1 MPVFAAPPGIPG
13 SPDRC
18 SMQCPPRSGRTDR
31 VNEWALGAAASS
43 SPSSESRYR
52 VASAATSQQRPDS
65 VATPGHPYGVRQPRS
80 VCAVAEAT
88 AFGPADTLNSVPGPH
103 RVVAALCA
111 LTLMTSACTVS
122 PPPAPQS
129 TDTSKITTPPP
140 PKATQI
146 IMAIDSIGP
155 GFNSHLLSD
164 QSPVNA
170 AISSLVLPSS
180 FRPVPDPASPTGSR
194 WELDTTLLE
203 SAVVTNENPFTVTY
217 KIRPEAQWTDNAPI
231 GADDF
236 SYLWRQMVS
245 HPGVVD
251 PAGYDLITGVQSVEG
266 GKTAV
271 VTFSQPYPAW
281 RELFNDILPAHI
293 VKDVPGGFAAG
304 LARALPVT
312 GGQFR
317 VENIDPQRD
326 EILLARNDRYW
337 SAPAK
342 PDQVLFRRGGATAA
356 LADSIRNGDTQ
367 VAQVH
372 GGAAAFAQ
380 LSAIPDVRTAR
391 IVTPRVMQLTLR
403 AQQAALADSQV
414 RKAILGLV
422 DVDLLASVGA
432 GDDNTVTLAQ
442 AQVRSPS
449 DPGYVPT
456 APPALT
462 KEAALT
468 LLANAGYQVEPVE
481 TTPPATPGTPAPE
494 NNRGRVTKDGVPLTL
509 VLGVAANDPTAVAV
523 ANTAADQL
531 RNVGIAASVA
541 ALDPVA
547 LYGDALI
554 NNKVDAV
561 VGWHQA
567 GGDLATA
574 LASRYGCPALEAT
587 AVSTATPGPTSSPS
601 PSPTSNAPVPPPPTT
616 TATPTTPSPAPES
629 GQLVQAPSNITGIC
643 DRSIQPKID
652 AALDGTE
659 DIGEVINAVESRLW
673 NMSTVLPILQD
684 TTIVA
689 AGPSVQ
695 NVCLSGAVPVG
706 IVGDAGMWVKAAQ

>member
-1 MPVFAAPPGIPG
+1 M
-13 SPDRC
+13 
-18 SMQCPPRSGRTDR
+18 
-31 VNEWALGAAASS
+31 
-43 SPSSESRYR
+43 
-52 VASAATSQQRPDS
+52 
-65 VATPGHPYGVRQPRS
+65 
-80 VCAVAEAT
+80 
-88 AFGPADTLNSVPGPH
+88 
-103 RVVAALCA
+103 AALV
-111 LTLMTSACTVS
+111 TLVGACTVS

-129 TDTSKITTPPP
+129 TDTSETTAPPP
-140 PKATQI
+140 LRATQI

-155 GFNSHLLSD
+155 GFNPHLLSD

-170 AISSLVLPSS
+170 AIGSLVLPSS
-180 FRPVPDPASPTGSR
+180 FRPVSDPTSPTGSR

-203 SAVVTNENPFTVTY
+203 SAEVTSQNPFTVTY

-231 GADDF
+231 GADDYW
-236 SYLWRQMVS
+236 YLWRQMVS
-245 HPGVVD
+245 QPGVVD
-251 PAGYDLITGVQSVEG
+251 PAGYDLITGVQSIEG

-281 RELFNDILPAHI
+281 RELFNNILPAHI

-317 VENIDPQRD
+317 VESIDPQRD

-342 PDQVLFRRGGATAA
+342 PDQVLFRRGGAPAA

-403 AQQAALADSQV
+403 AQQPALSDSQV
-414 RKAILGLV
+414 RKAILGLL

-456 APPALT
+456 APQAMSKEDALQ
-462 KEAALT
+462 
-468 LLANAGYQVEPVE
+468 LLANSGYQVEPVE
-481 TTPPATPGTPAPE
+481 TPLPPTPGTPAPE
-494 NNRGRVTKDGVPLTL
+494 NNRGRISKDGVPLSF
-509 VLGVAANDPTAVAV
+509 VLGVAANDPTSVAV

-531 RNVGIAASVA
+531 RNVGIAASVS
-541 ALDPVA
+541 ALDPVV
-547 LYGDALI
+547 LYGDALL
-554 NNKVDAV
+554 NNRVDAV

-574 LASRYGCPALEAT
+574 LSSRYGCPALEAT
-587 AVSTATPGPTSSPS
+587 AVSTAATGTTPPSRTSTGDP
-601 PSPTSNAPVPPPPTT
+601 PAPPRTTT
-616 TATPTTPSPAPES
+616 TATQTPPSPAPES
-629 GQLVQAPSNITGIC
+629 GELVQAPSNITGIC
-643 DRSIQPKID
+643 DRSIQPRID
-652 AALDGTE
+652 AALQGTE
-659 DIGEVINAVESRLW
+659 DIGDVITAVEPRLW
-673 NMSTVLPILQD
+673 NMATVLPILQD

-695 NVCLSGAVPVG
+695 NVSLSGAVPVG
-706 IVGDAGMWVKAAQ
+706 IVGDAGRWVKAPQ

>member
-1 MPVFAAPPGIPG
+1 
-13 SPDRC
+13 
-18 SMQCPPRSGRTDR
+18 
-31 VNEWALGAAASS
+31 
-43 SPSSESRYR
+43 
-52 VASAATSQQRPDS
+52 
-65 VATPGHPYGVRQPRS
+65 
-80 VCAVAEAT
+80 
-88 AFGPADTLNSVPGPH
+88 
-103 RVVAALCA
+103 
-111 LTLMTSACTVS
+111 MTSACTVS

-129 TDTSKITTPPP
+129 TDTSKTSAAPPP
-140 PKATQI
+140 RATQI
-146 IMAIDSIGP
+146 IVAIDSIGP

-194 WELDTTLLE
+194 WELDPTLLE
-203 SAVVTNENPFTVTY
+203 SAAVTNENPFTVTY

-236 SYLWRQMVS
+236 WYLWRQMVS

-271 VTFSQPYPAW
+271 VTFSQRYPAW

-293 VKDVPGGFAAG
+293 VKDVPGGFASG

-317 VENIDPQRD
+317 VDNIDPQRD
-326 EILLARNDRYW
+326 EILLSRNDRYW
-337 SAPAK
+337 SEPAK

-403 AQQAALADSQV
+403 AQQPALTDSQV

-481 TTPPATPGTPAPE
+481 TTPPPTPGTPAPE
-494 NNRGRVTKDGVPLTL
+494 NNRGRITKDGVPLTL

-531 RNVGIAASVA
+531 RNVGIAASVS

-554 NNKVDAV
+554 NNRVDAV

-587 AVSTATPGPTSSPS
+587 AVSTTTPALTSSPS
-601 PSPTSNAPVPPPPTT
+601 PSPTSNTPVPPRPTT
-616 TATPTTPSPAPES
+616 TPTPTTPSPAPES

-659 DIGEVINAVESRLW
+659 DIGEVINAVEPRLW

-689 AGPSVQ
+689 TGPSVQ
-695 NVCLSGAVPVG
+695 NVSLSGAVPVG
-706 IVGDAGMWVKAAQ
+706 IVGDAGKWVKPPQ

>member
-1 MPVFAAPPGIPG
+1 M
-13 SPDRC
+13 
-18 SMQCPPRSGRTDR
+18 
-31 VNEWALGAAASS
+31 
-43 SPSSESRYR
+43 
-52 VASAATSQQRPDS
+52 
-65 VATPGHPYGVRQPRS
+65 
-80 VCAVAEAT
+80 
-88 AFGPADTLNSVPGPH
+88 
-103 RVVAALCA
+103 VAA
-111 LTLMTSACTVS
+111 ACTVS

-129 TDTSKITTPPP
+129 TETSQSSPPP
-140 PKATQI
+140 PPRATQI
-146 IMAIDSIGP
+146 IMAIDSIGA
-155 GFNSHLLSD
+155 GFNPHLLSD

-170 AISSLVLPSS
+170 AVSSLVLPSS
-180 FRPVPDPASPTGSR
+180 FRPVADPAAPTGSR
-194 WELDTTLLE
+194 WELDTTLLT
-203 SAVVTNENPFTVTY
+203 SAEVTNQNPFTVTY

-231 GADDF
+231 AADDF
-236 SYLWRQMVS
+236 WYLWRQMVS
-245 HPGVVD
+245 QPGVVD
-251 PAGYDLITGVQSVEG
+251 PAGYDLVTGVQSLEG
-266 GKTAV
+266 GKQAV
-271 VTFSQPYPAW
+271 VTFAQPYPAW

-304 LARALPVT
+304 LVRALPVT

-337 SAPAK
+337 SAPAQ
-342 PDQVLFRRGGATAA
+342 PDQILFRRAGSPAA
-356 LADSIRNGDTQ
+356 LADSTRNGDTQ

-391 IVTPRVMQLTLR
+391 IVSPRVMQLSLR
-403 AQQAALADSQV
+403 AKQDKLADSQV
-414 RKAILGLV
+414 RKAILGLL
-422 DVDLLASVGA
+422 DVDLLAAVGA
-432 GDDNTVTLAQ
+432 GSDNTVTLAQ

-462 KEAALT
+462 KAAALA
-468 LLANAGYQVEPVE
+468 LLESSGYRIEAEPAS
-481 TTPPATPGTPAPE
+481 TTPAPPQPPTPGTSPTE
-494 NNRGRVTKDGVPLTL
+494 NTRGRISKDGVTL
-509 VLGVAANDPTAVAV
+509 SLVFGVAANDPTSVAV

-531 RNVGIAASVA
+531 RSVGIAASVL
-541 ALDPVA
+541 ALDPPL
-547 LYGDALI
+547 LYGEALAQ
-554 NNKVDAV
+554 NRVDAI

-567 GGDLATA
+567 GGDLATS

-587 AVSTATPGPTSSPS
+587 PVSTATSGVST
-601 PSPTSNAPVPPPPTT
+601 PSPTKSPSSTSPAATATT
-616 TATPTTPSPAPES
+616 TPTPTTASPAPES

-652 AALDGTE
+652 AAIAGTE
-659 DIGEVINAVESRLW
+659 DIGGVINAVEPRLW

-695 NVCLSGAVPVG
+695 NVSLSGAVPVG
-706 IVGDAGMWVKAAQ
+706 IVGDAGKWVKAPQ